1 MPIPI
6 SFWVGLG
13 LWTGGKYLY
22 EVVRPSLKKKTPH
35 LVDAIDMAW
44 MLADAYFTFESGKN
58 LLTIAKNARKILST
72 LKSKKTKDKIKALGN
87 VLAGTGLAGVG
98 VWGSVESLEAGLE
111 RKVMEIQEEA
121 FKKMREVME
130 KNQATEEFLNLNLA
144 MDELDEFF
152 EFLVS
157 EWEREE
163 IDELSE
169 QIRREQENAMRME
182 MLGKILGHIEEER
195 KRL

>member
-22 EVVRPSLKKKTPH
+22 EVLRPSLKKKTPH

-44 MLADAYFTFESGKN
+44 MLADAYFTFESGKS

-72 LKSKKTKDKIKALGN
+72 LKSKKTKDKIKALGS

-121 FKKMREVME
+121 FKKMRGVME

-182 MLGKILGHIEEER
+182 MLGKILGQIEEER
-195 KRL
+195 KRF